1 MAVVQA
7 SITIGAV
14 MLLWSLHA
22 RLDDRP
28 VFKWWAW
35 AWTFLGLC
43 IIVGT
48 VALQL
53 EAEWTPTRV
62 AVTGLSSLLG
72 FLPPPLLVFGA
83 LSFRSPGRPTPREL
97 GLGLIIF
104 PLIGVSVML
113 LSMGWTDVRES
124 YFVRIAPRSLAL
136 GGALLFCTWVFL
148 SEWRRV
154 RSLAGLLTGSV
165 CLLYGS
171 TQALYGL
178 ALVARVMRGG
188 ADPGSAVDTFLAL
201 RPQLFWIDLANV
213 YGSCIGLVLLLVE
226 DYQRS
231 KEALEESVT
240 HRQQVDGEN
249 LALQAEIEV
258 RRKAEQALQRSEENF
273 AAAFRSNPCAM
284 SVTRFGT
291 GTIVDVNDALI
302 RESGYA
308 RQELIGADTRTLGL
322 WVDVEERASAMAELE
337 AHGRVA
343 PREVRLRR
351 KSGQIITVLYTADT
365 LDFDGERC
373 VLSVAEDIT
382 ARKQAEARHRA
393 VLRALPDWM
402 FVLSR
407 DGVFLDFHAK
417 DAERLTAP
425 PEAFL
430 GKHMRDVLPPDV
442 AEGLLQCFARAMAS
456 DDTATLEYSMP
467 SHEGDEEYYEA
478 RVVRCDDDKV
488 LSIVRDITERRRAE
502 LQARELR
509 DELAHVGRVTTLAAL
524 TGSLAHEIN
533 QPLAAVRTNAQA
545 ARRLIAAPVPDL
557 AELRAALGDIVAD
570 NQRAAEVVRRLRSL
584 LKKDGSEYA
593 PVDINDSIGEVIKVL
608 HGDIVS
614 RRIALESGPR
624 PRAAAGARRSGPA
637 AAGHAQSV
645 DECVRS
651 ARARGADGQAGADSH
666 RGERRRGHG
675 RCRRRRCRADRRSA
689 AAHVRGVLHDQAR
702 RYGTRARHLSDDHER
717 ARRSRQRIPQG
728 RQGHDVLVQLAGA
741 GSRRGGADG
750 IGVPGSAL
758 EERPTDVLA
767 I

>member
-1 MAVVQA
+1 MHNIPTMAVIQ
-7 SITIGAV
+7 SFITIGAV

-22 RLDDRP
+22 RLVDRP

-35 AWTFLGLC
+35 AWTCLSLC
-43 IIVGT
+43 LIVGT
-48 VALQL
+48 LAISL
-53 EAEWTPTRV
+53 EAEWTPTKV
-62 AVTGLSSLLG
+62 ALTALGSMLG

-83 LSFRSPGRPTPREL
+83 LSIKSPFRPTPREL
-97 GLGLIIF
+97 RVGLITF
-104 PLIGVSVML
+104 ALIGVSVML
-113 LSMGWTDVRES
+113 VSMGWTNVRES
-124 YFVRIAPRSLAL
+124 YYVRVAPRSLAF
-136 GGALLFCTWVFL
+136 GGALLFCAWVFF

-154 RSLAGLLTGSV
+154 RSRAGLITGSV

-171 TQALYGL
+171 TQTLYGL
-178 ALVARVMRGG
+178 ALVARVIRG
-188 ADPGSAVDTFLAL
+188 ADDPGSVVDTFIAL

-213 YGSCIGLVLLLVE
+213 YGSCIGLVVLLVE

-231 KEALEESVT
+231 KEALEASDSS
-240 HRQQVDGEN
+240 RQQVAGEN

-291 GTIVDVNDALI
+291 GTLIDVNDAMV
-302 RESGYA
+302 RESGYT

-322 WVDVEERASAMAELE
+322 WVDPEERAIAIAELV

-351 KSGQIITVLYTADT
+351 KSGEIATVLYTADT
-365 LDFDGERC
+365 LDFNNERC
-373 VLSVAEDIT
+373 VLSVTEDIT
-382 ARKQAEARHRA
+382 ARKQTEARHRA

-407 DGVFLDFHAK
+407 EGVFLDFHAK
-417 DAERLTAP
+417 DTERLAAP

-430 GKHMRDVLPPDV
+430 GKHLRDVLPPDV
-442 AEGLLQCFARAMAS
+442 AGGLLQCFGRAMAS

-467 SHEGDEEYYEA
+467 SHEGDDEYYEA

-533 QPLAAVRTNAQA
+533 QPLAAIMTNAQA

-557 AELRAALGDIVAD
+557 AELRAALTDIVSD
-570 NQRAAEVVRRLRSL
+570 NQRAADVVRRLRTL
-584 LKKDGSEYA
+584 LRKDTSEYA
-593 PVDINDSIGEVIKVL
+593 PVDVNDSIGEVIKVL
-608 HGDIVS
+608 QSDIES
-614 RRIALESGPR
+614 RRIGLELDLAPDLPPVLGDRVQLQQVTLNLLMNAFDALECVDVGGKPVR
-624 PRAAAGARRSGPA
+624 IRTAAADSSVMVAVEDSGVGLTDDQLPRMFEPFYTTKPDGMGLGLAICQTIVNAHDGGVSVSRNADKGTTFSFSLPA
-637 AAGHAQSV
+637 
-645 DECVRS
+645 
-651 ARARGADGQAGADSH
+651 
-666 RGERRRGHG
+666 
-675 RCRRRRCRADRRSA
+675 
-689 AAHVRGVLHDQAR
+689 
-702 RYGTRARHLSDDHER
+702 
-717 ARRSRQRIPQG
+717 
-728 RQGHDVLVQLAGA
+728 LAGA
-741 GSRRGGADG
+741 ETMDRGLGALD
-750 IGVPGSAL
+750 A
-758 EERPTDVLA
+758 R
-767 I
+767 